1 MDHIEMVQKLHEK
14 AGISLA
20 DANDALERSGWD
32 MLEAL
37 LLLEREGKI
46 PRLTASA
53 STNSSGDGYEEVKA
67 TAGSKSGDFD
77 KKMHSFSDKLR
88 DFVMKGFTH
97 DFVIRRHKNE
107 IVCIPIVFVI
117 LIMCFA
123 FWPIIVAMVIGLFL
137 DCSYSVE
144 KRGNS
149 GASEQK

>member
-20 DANDALERSGWD
+20 DANDALERSDWD

-46 PRLTASA
+46 PPITASA
-53 STNSSGDGYEEVKA
+53 STNSSETGYEEVKA
-67 TAGSKSGDFD
+67 TAGSKSKNSDFD

-97 DFVIRRHKNE
+97 DFVIRRRKNE

-123 FWPIIVAMVIGLFL
+123 FWPIIVSLIVGLFL
-137 DCSYSVE
+137 DCSYAVE
-144 KRGNS
+144 KRN
-149 GASEQK
+149 GASDEK